1 MKPKKER
8 PAALPDSIFAARL
21 GQDSDDRVPE
31 DMPVHNTF
39 IQFGAPPSAGDQ
51 KKPLLTAPAWIG
63 PSFESIMHKATA
75 ETIAL
80 EAQAEPHAVGALPPE
95 AAADSFFAPMEGNGE
110 PFFQPEDEDGGQEVL
125 PLGSPQKIPMRYA
138 ALSAAS
144 SNRAAGPSTASAHSP
159 DGLQGLPDWSPS
171 AVATV
176 GTPVTNFAG
185 VVDGFGNREAD
196 AAQSSRAAVI
206 PSPPLDGVP
215 LGPLP
220 SMGSAQHAEGACKR
234 CCFFPKGRCQNG
246 YNCEFCHFEH
256 EKRKRKKKKKSAA
269 RKDTQGLDDSEDSS
283 EDEPVPGGGPGTW
296 DGTPHPQHASST
308 RPGGR
313 PGRGDE
319 RGGGVRQPDPIG
331 PMRAGL
337 PLTAPPLLPPRG
349 LPPGMPAEPPPPAP
363 TQGMQGFDAVGVGAA
378 SLNAAADP
386 FYASGRD
393 LPGLGLPGLGAP
405 GVGIADPFYGS
416 GYDPTGAGGPY
427 APLGGYGGAAYGD
440 GRLGLG
446 GVGINQ
452 SYFGGGYDPAAIAA
466 QQQQAAYQQQ
476 PSGRYLPPPR

>member
-8 PAALPDSIFAARL
+8 PAALPDSIFNARF
-21 GQDSDDRVPE
+21 GQASDDRVPE

-63 PSFESIMHKATA
+63 PSFQSIMHKATA
-75 ETIAL
+75 ETVAH
-80 EAQAEPHAVGALPPE
+80 EAQAEPHAVGSLPPE

-110 PFFQPEDEDGGQEVL
+110 PFFQPEDDDGGQEVL

-144 SNRAAGPSTASAHSP
+144 SNRTAVP
-159 DGLQGLPDWSPS
+159 DGLQGLPDWSPTA
-171 AVATV
+171 AVTV
-176 GTPVTNFAG
+176 STPVTNFAG
-185 VVDGFGNREAD
+185 AD
-196 AAQSSRAAVI
+196 AAQSSRAAV
-206 PSPPLDGVP
+206 PLPPPMEGSA

-256 EKRKRKKKKKSAA
+256 EKRKRKKKKKGAA
-269 RKDTQGLDDSEDSS
+269 RKDALGDESEDES
-283 EDEPVPGGGPGTW
+283 EDEPGQGGGPETW
-296 DGTPHPQHASST
+296 DAQQASST
-308 RPGGR
+308 RPGRR

-319 RGGGVRQPDPIG
+319 RGGLVRQPEPIG

-337 PLTAPPLLPPRG
+337 PLTAPPALPPRG

-363 TQGMQGFDAVGVGAA
+363 TQGMQGLGAVGAGA
-378 SLNAAADP
+378 SGLSAAADP
-386 FYASGRD
+386 FYASGRE
-393 LPGLGLPGLGAP
+393 LPGLGVAGLGAAGL
-405 GVGIADPFYGS
+405 GVADPFYGS
-416 GYDPTGAGGPY
+416 GYDLPGAGGPY
-427 APLGGYGGAAYGD
+427 APLGGYGGGAYGD

-452 SYFGGGYDPAAIAA
+452 SYFGGGYDPAVIAA